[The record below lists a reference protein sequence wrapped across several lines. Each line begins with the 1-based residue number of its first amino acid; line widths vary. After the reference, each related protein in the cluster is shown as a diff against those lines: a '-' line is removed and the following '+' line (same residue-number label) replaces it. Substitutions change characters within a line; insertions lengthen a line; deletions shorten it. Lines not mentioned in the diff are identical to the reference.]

1 MRRYVVTANYIRL
14 KDNDHNKGVMMYID
28 GRPKKSGNIARI
40 INSTRPRTTRKK
52 PNCIFDGHEG
62 NQILLTGEIDR
73 PSTGRVEP
81 VRGCLI
87 TQAVWDEPP

>member
-1 MRRYVVTANYIRL
+1 MVQELLNAGVIHPSMSPYSSPVVMVL
-14 KDNDHNKGVMMYID
+14 KKEGSWRMCPDF
-28 GRPKKSGNIARI
+28 RALKKLTIM
-40 INSTRPRTTRKK
+40 
-52 PNCIFDGHEG
+52 
-62 NQILLTGEIDR
+62 LTGEIDR